1 MFIANKILFHDA
13 LDWIHI
19 NWNLL
24 ILLLSQQVPQKKKKN
39 GQLKWRLT
47 AARSRRT
54 QGQEE
59 RQKVMYIYIRK
70 VSFSNIYIYTIL
82 SKNSRSKCTGI
93 VHFYTFTRSSNHTKL
108 LSRWRVFLR
117 EKRNDTW
124 CGRAPVGVETY
135 IKQTFF

>member
-1 MFIANKILFHDA
+1 
-13 LDWIHI
+13 
-19 NWNLL
+19 
-24 ILLLSQQVPQKKKKN
+24 
-39 GQLKWRLT
+39 
-47 AARSRRT
+47 
-54 QGQEE
+54 
-59 RQKVMYIYIRK
+59 
-70 VSFSNIYIYTIL
+70 
-82 SKNSRSKCTGI
+82 

>member
-13 LDWIHI
+13 LDWIHV

>member
-13 LDWIHI
+13 LDWIHV

-59 RQKVMYIYIRK
+59 RQKVMYTYIRK